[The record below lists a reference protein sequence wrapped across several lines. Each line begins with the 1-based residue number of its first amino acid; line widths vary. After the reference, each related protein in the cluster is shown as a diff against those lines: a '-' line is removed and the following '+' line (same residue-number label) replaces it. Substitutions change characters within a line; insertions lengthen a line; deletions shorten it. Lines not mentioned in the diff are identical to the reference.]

1 MSTTPEDAR
10 ARRAADH
17 HGSAEAALQYWMH
30 IGRRS
35 GGDWR
40 EDEGFE
46 LALRNLVSAEAQAER
61 VAA

>member
-1 MSTTPEDAR
+1 MSTTPADAR

-30 IGRRS
+30 IGRHS

-40 EDEGFE
+40 EDMETE
-46 LALRNLVSAEAQAER
+46 AALRDLVRAEAQTVA

>member
-1 MSTTPEDAR
+1 MSTTPADAR

-30 IGRRS
+30 VGRHS

-46 LALRNLVSAEAQAER
+46 TALRNLVRAEATA